1 LRQLGNDMKRPQ
13 KNPRLV
19 ARAEEKMREA
29 PSCRS
34 IADAMAS
41 KAASYIHIA
50 PPEHRDAVMASIA
63 EGFRDACQ
71 EHGIPIEAGDMAY
84 YVEVVTAKAAEM
96 RKMRPD

>member
-1 LRQLGNDMKRPQ
+1 
-13 KNPRLV
+13 
-19 ARAEEKMREA
+19 MREA

-71 EHGIPIEAGDMAY
+71 EHGIPIEAGDIAY